1 MIQRFQIYNSNLN
14 FLGTQRQNTEREM
27 NEANSAL
34 HEAIRGKKKM
44 ILLEIALN
52 KKNKHVDL
60 KSKVKEGPDLR

>member
-1 MIQRFQIYNSNLN
+1 
-14 FLGTQRQNTEREM
+14 M